1 MPSRCQFRR
10 SRPASLWLAVVA
22 LAALSALAG
31 NAAAQRPFDLTVAN
45 IMRGPELYGREPQRV
60 RWSADGEWIYFA
72 WNPPGTDWKEAPA
85 PYRVRARPGALL
97 ERLSEIQMDSA
108 GPLVT
113 DGPLSPDR
121 ATRVVAFRGDI
132 YLVDAKRGPARRI
145 SRTLSIESN
154 PTWSADGGRVFYSR
168 EGNAWSIDISSGSVV
183 QLTDL
188 RLGPAPDTI
197 TRTSAQRSAL
207 ERDQRALLQAIRDR
221 DRADSL
227 AKAER
232 KRVEALL
239 PATVWLQSRE
249 RVTQIEVSP
258 SGAAILV
265 VTSRSASDARTAQV
279 PNYITGS
286 GYTEDIDART
296 KVGDSQSTPRVG
308 IISVPA
314 GTVTWLNVLGGD
326 SVPPAFL
333 TAIGWNEAGTS
344 ALVTATSRDFER
356 RVLTRVDANGT
367 TAVLD
372 QLRDTA
378 WVGGPCSGCAG
389 WYAGGTRAWFV
400 SEASGYAQL
409 WSVASDGSDRRAL
422 TQGTF
427 EVYTVT
433 LSNDRRFFHL
443 HTSEGS
449 PYERHWYRM
458 PIAGGPRERLTT
470 GVGSHQAVASPDES
484 RYADV
489 WSQSNRPPEL
499 YLASVCPALAKCKLA
514 PPAQLTTSPTAE
526 WLAYR
531 WLDPAI
537 VEIPAS
543 DGIKVPARMYRP
555 QDVGAQPN
563 GAAVIFVHGAGYL
576 HNVHKYW
583 SSYSREFMFHH
594 LLATRGYLV
603 LDLDYRASAGYGR
616 DWRTAIYRWMGGR
629 DLQDQVDAS
638 RWITATHGVSPE
650 RIGLYGGSYGGFI
663 TLMALFTAPK
673 SFGAGAALRPVT
685 DWAHYNHPYT
695 GQILNLPQDDTVAY
709 RRSSPIF
716 LAEGLEDPLLIAH
729 GMVDVNVHFED
740 SARLAQRLIELG
752 KTDWELAAY
761 PVEDHGFVRPSSWA
775 DEYRR
780 ILELFERTIGPN
792 GSKAKK

>member
-1 MPSRCQFRR
+1 MPR
-10 SRPASLWLAVVA
+10 
-22 LAALSALAG
+22 LSALVPRAVCGVAIAVFAVLLPARAG
-31 NAAAQRPFDLTVAN
+31 AQSRFDLSVAN

-60 RWSADGEWIYFA
+60 RWSADGEWIYFQ
-72 WNPPGTDWKEAPA
+72 WNAPGTDWREALA
-85 PYRVRARPGALL
+85 PHRVRAKAGATP
-97 ERLSEIQMDSA
+97 ERVTDVQMDSV
-108 GPLVT
+108 GPLIT

-121 ATRVVAFRGDI
+121 KLRVVDFRGDI
-132 YLVDAKRGPARRI
+132 YLVDTKKGTARRL
-145 SRTLSIESN
+145 SRTLLFETN
-154 PTWSADGGRVFYSR
+154 PMWSADGSRVFYTR
-168 EGNAWSIDISSGSVV
+168 EGNAWSIDISTGSVV
-183 QLTDL
+183 QLTDI
-188 RLGPAPDTI
+188 RTGPAPDT
-197 TRTSAQRSAL
+197 TPRNSPQRTML
-207 ERDQRALLQAIRDR
+207 ERDQRMLLQAIRDK
-221 DRADSL
+221 DRTDSL
-227 AKAER
+227 SKAER

-239 PATVWLQSRE
+239 PATVWLQARE
-249 RVTQIEVSP
+249 RVTQIDVSP
-258 SGAAILV
+258 AGNAALV
-265 VTSRSASDARTAQV
+265 VTSQSASDARTAQV
-279 PNYITGS
+279 PNYVTGS
-286 GYTEDIDART
+286 GYTEEIDART
-296 KVGDSQSTPRVG
+296 KVGDAQGTARVG
-308 IISVPA
+308 LVTLPV
-314 GTVTWLNVLGGD
+314 GTIHWLNALGGD

-333 TAIGWNEAGTS
+333 NAIGWNEAGTA
-344 ALVTATSRDFER
+344 ALVTATSRDYER
-356 RVLTRVDANGT
+356 RVLTKVDANGAT
-367 TAVLD
+367 TVLD
-372 QLRDTA
+372 RLRDTA

-389 WYAGGTRAWFV
+389 WYDGGTRAWFV

-409 WSVASDGSDRRAL
+409 WSVAADGADRRAL
-422 TQGTF
+422 TEGKF
-427 EVYTVT
+427 EVHTVQ
-433 LSNDRRFFHL
+433 LSNDRKSFYL

-449 PYERHWYRM
+449 PYERHWYRVGV
-458 PIAGGPRERLTT
+458 AGGARERLTT
-470 GVGSHQAVASPDES
+470 GVGSHAAVMSPDES

-489 WSQSNRPPEL
+489 YSQSNRPPEL
-499 YLASVCPALAKCKLA
+499 FLSSACPSGAKCKLA

-526 WLAYR
+526 WLAHG

-537 VEIPAS
+537 VDIPAS
-543 DGIKVPARMYRP
+543 DGVKVPARLYRP
-555 QDVGAQPN
+555 EDVGAKPN

-583 SSYSREFMFHH
+583 SSYSHEYMFNH
-594 LLATRGYLV
+594 LLASKGYVV

-638 RWITATHGVSPE
+638 TWLGATYGVHPE

-695 GQILNLPQDDTVAY
+695 GQILNLPQEDSVAY

-729 GMVDVNVHFED
+729 GMVDVNVHYED

-752 KTDWELAAY
+752 KTDWELASY
-761 PVEDHGFVRPSSWA
+761 PVEDHGFVRPSSWT

-792 GSKAKK
+792 GSKAKR